1 MFSSWW
7 KPKVLRWI
15 TQKCVLET
23 DNGKKEA
30 NNDLKQTNKKLG
42 VWLLFRKKKK
52 KTVDFNTYI

>member
-7 KPKVLRWI
+7 KPKVLMWI